1 MRTELP
7 NGKWLTL
14 FFLPALIAVLIVLSN
29 FKGADLIRT
38 GTVYL
43 WLLLSGCYLFPL
55 LLVYGAKNEQ
65 RGIELLSSSFVGT
78 AGLLAANL
86 FLCGVIYYAGCAC
99 AASGISRI
107 NH

>member
-1 MRTELP
+1 MRTEFP
-7 NGKWLTL
+7 NGKWLAL
-14 FFLPALIAVLIVLSN
+14 FFLPALVAVFIVLSN
-29 FKGADLIRT
+29 SKQADLIST
-38 GTVYL
+38 QTVYL

-55 LLVYGAKNEQ
+55 LLVYGIKNEE

-78 AGLLAANL
+78 VGLLAANL

-99 AASGISRI
+99 AASGVSRI